1 LKTLKMRSRLPR
13 PEPMTSE
20 QQRASNRLN
29 AAKSSGPRSSAGRRR
44 ASGNS
49 YRHGLAASLPSIGE
63 QTQRVEELACEIAGD
78 TANPVVLQHARAAA
92 QAELDLGLLLSRRA
106 TILGSSLRART
117 AEQKAAIAQELRDR
131 IWPLL
136 PKRDPI
142 APLVDS
148 VYPFEQAAQAHERLE
163 SSAHIGKIVL
173 VVDGLT

>member
-1 LKTLKMRSRLPR
+1 MARCLQLKTLKMRSRLPR

-49 YRHGLAASLPSIGE
+49 YRHGLAAWLPSIGE

-92 QAELDLGLLLSRRA
+92 QAELDLGQVRRIKVA
-106 TILGSSLRART
+106 TLNQIGRASCR
-117 AEQKAAIAQELRDR
+117 
-131 IWPLL
+131 
-136 PKRDPI
+136 
-142 APLVDS
+142 
-148 VYPFEQAAQAHERLE
+148 ER
-163 SSAHIGKIVL
+163 V
-173 VVDGLT
+173 